1 MIEVL
6 DVMLLRP
13 QWLLALP
20 VIALLGYYLMPRM
33 TALAGWERAVD
44 PDLMQAL
51 ERLGRVVPG
60 SGRRNWF
67 PAATALLIAVALI
80 GPAKQVSE
88 GGSFRNLDGV
98 ILVMDLSRS
107 VAEGG
112 HLETS
117 LTAARLAVEQAGTR
131 PVALIVYG
139 GDAYLASAFTSDH
152 RALGTTIAILDGETV
167 PDIGSRPARG
177 LEAARRSLSDAD
189 IIVGD
194 VLLVSDGGGIDD
206 AAFRE
211 AAAIAARGSRLSG
224 LFVPA
229 SAEVAEM
236 PPPDRA
242 KFEDLVRSGG
252 GLVADVRDPLA
263 VSGVMAQSTSTQLAA
278 GDLVTLVWQDYGRFL
293 LFFALLPALALFR
306 KGG

>member
-1 MIEVL
+1 MIEVFDL
-6 DVMLLRP
+6 MILRP

-20 VIALLGYYLMPRM
+20 LIAGLSYFLMPRM
-33 TALAGWERAVD
+33 TALAGWQRAVD

-51 ERLGRVVPG
+51 EHLGRVVPG

-67 PAATALLIAVALI
+67 PAATALMIAIALI

-88 GGSFRNLDGV
+88 GGSFRNLDAV

-107 VAEGG
+107 MAEGG

-152 RALGTTIAILDGETV
+152 RALGTTIAVLDGETV

-177 LEAARRSLSDAD
+177 LEAARRSLADAD
-189 IIVGD
+189 IVVGD
-194 VLLVSDGGGIDD
+194 VLLVSDGGGID
-206 AAFRE
+206 AAAYRE

-229 SAEVAEM
+229 KLEPAEM

-252 GLVADVRDPLA
+252 GRVADVRDPLA
-263 VSGVMAQSTSTQLAA
+263 VSEVMAQSTSTQLAA

-293 LFFALLPALALFR
+293 LLLALLPALALFR
-306 KGG
+306 KGV